1 MAISRLTK
9 LLLPLGAA
17 ATLAG
22 ASVAAEAAGSAPAPR
37 LQRFA
42 GCAPFL
48 EHVKTHGRRIVGPYG
63 LAGVPVALAATERAA
78 APNLNVDHSTTNVQ
92 EAGVDEPDIVKT
104 DGEKIVA
111 LAGGKLH
118 VVTVEG
124 GKPRL
129 VASLSLDQA
138 AGQYPI
144 ALLLFRDRAVVISQ
158 AALLSR
164 GPAAARSI
172 MPMPTQSLLTDV
184 DLGTPARPRVVR
196 TLTIEATYVDA
207 RLVGSSLRAVFTSQ
221 PAIELEPPSE
231 PGKAGEQKAL
241 ARNRATIG
249 TSRARDWLPAY
260 VLKNRASGSQKK
272 GVLLGCSHLSR
283 PQRFSGIGVLSV
295 VSFDL
300 AKGLVPVDTD
310 GVLSDG
316 HIVYASQE
324 SLYVATQRWVDPAA
338 VAREPVA
345 GPTTVIH
352 KFDISHP
359 LRAAYRASG
368 SVAGYVEDQFAM
380 SEWRGVLR
388 VATTEMPAWWG
399 DGRTESESFVTTLS
413 ERSGGLVRLGRVGG
427 LGRGERMYGVRF
439 FGDVA
444 YVVTFRQVDPLYT
457 IDLSRPSA
465 PVVRGEL
472 KIRGYSAY
480 LHPLGGD
487 LLLGVG
493 QDATEEGR
501 VLGTQVSVFD
511 VSDLRR
517 PTLLTRQRLDGSWS
531 EVEWDHHA
539 FLYWP
544 RASLAVLPVQATVES
559 PGRDRPF
566 SGAVVARVGRSV
578 IDVVGT
584 VSHGN
589 DAQVRRSLVI
599 GTTLYTLS
607 EAGLKGS
614 SLTTLAL
621 RSSVRFP
628 G

>member
-1 MAISRLTK
+1 VRVAALTTF
-9 LLLPLGAA
+9 LLPLAGA

-22 ASVAAEAAGSAPAPR
+22 ASGAAEATGSGPAPR
-37 LQRFA
+37 LQRST

-48 EHVKTHGRRIVGPYG
+48 DYVRAQGRRIVGPYG
-63 LAGVPVALAATERAA
+63 LGGMPIAMAATGREA
-78 APNLNVDHSTTNVQ
+78 APAPGVDYSTTNVQ

-111 LAGGKLH
+111 LAQGKLH
-118 VVTVEG
+118 VVLVG
-124 GKPRL
+124 DGKPRL
-129 VASLSLDQA
+129 AASLSLGRS
-138 AGQYPI
+138 AGDYPV
-144 ALLLFRDRAVVISQ
+144 ALVLFRNRAVVISQ
-158 AALLSR
+158 TAVFSR
-164 GPAAARSI
+164 ARATATSILPAPRH
-172 MPMPTQSLLTDV
+172 TVLTDV
-184 DLGTPARPRVVR
+184 DLSTPSRSRIVR
-196 TLTIEATYVDA
+196 TLTTDAMYVGA
-207 RLVGSSLRAVFTSQ
+207 RLVRSGLRVVLTST
-221 PAIELEPPSE
+221 PPIELDPPAE

-241 ARNRATIG
+241 AENREAIAR
-249 TSRARDWLPAY
+249 SRARDWLPSY
-260 VLKNRASGSQKK
+260 VLVNRATGSRKK
-272 GVLLGCSHLSR
+272 GLLLGCSHVSR
-283 PQRFSGIGVLSV
+283 PQRFSGLGMLDV
-295 VSFDL
+295 VTFDL
-300 AKGLVPVDTD
+300 GEGLVPVDTD

-316 HIVYASQE
+316 QTVYASPS
-324 SLYVATQRWVDPAA
+324 SLYVATQRWVDPADVTRA
-338 VAREPVA
+338 PLS
-345 GPTTVIH
+345 GLTTTIH
-352 KFDISHP
+352 KFDISSP
-359 LRAAYRASG
+359 LRSRYRASG
-368 SVAGYVEDQFAM
+368 AVAGYVENQFSM

-399 DGRTESESFVTTLS
+399 DGRTESESFVTTL
-413 ERSGGLVRLGRVGG
+413 EQRGGSLVRLGRVGG
-427 LGRGERMYGVRF
+427 LGRGERTYGVRF
-439 FGDVA
+439 FGDVG

-465 PVVRGEL
+465 PTVRGEL

-480 LHPLGGD
+480 LHPLAGD

-517 PTLLTRQRLDGSWS
+517 PTLLTRQRLDRSWS

-544 RASLAVLPVQATVES
+544 QASLAVLPVQASVES

-584 VSHGN
+584 VSHGG
-589 DAQVRRSLVI
+589 QEPVRRSIVI

-614 SLTTLAL
+614 SLTTLAP
-621 RSSVRFP
+621 RSWVKF

>member
-1 MAISRLTK
+1 MRRTRVAM
-9 LLLPLGAA
+9 LLVPLAGAA
-17 ATLAG
+17 MLAG
-22 ASVAAEAAGSAPAPR
+22 ASVTADAAGATPR
-37 LQRFA
+37 LQRFR

-48 EHVKTHGRRIVGPYG
+48 DYVRLHGRRVVGPYG
-63 LAGVPVALAATERAA
+63 LGGQPVVLAAAERAV
-78 APNLNVDHSTTNVQ
+78 APVPGVDYSTTNVQ

-118 VVTVEG
+118 VVRVAD

-129 VASLSLDQA
+129 VSSLSLDQA
-138 AGQYPI
+138 EGQYPI
-144 ALLLFRDRAVVISQ
+144 ALLLYRDRAVVISQ
-158 AALLSR
+158 AALLGR
-164 GPAAARSI
+164 GPAGALSI

-184 DLGTPARPRVVR
+184 DLSSPGRPRVTR
-196 TLTIEATYVDA
+196 TLAIEATYVDA
-207 RLVGSSLRAVFTSQ
+207 RLVGSSLRVVFSSR
-221 PAIELEPPSE
+221 PPIQLDPPDE

-241 ARNRATIG
+241 ARNREAVAR
-249 TSRARDWLPAY
+249 SHARDWLPSY
-260 VLKNRASGSQKK
+260 VLVNRAT
-272 GVLLGCSHLSR
+272 GVRKRGLLLGCSHVSR
-283 PQRFSGIGVLSV
+283 PQRFSGLGVLDV
-295 VSFDL
+295 VTFDL
-300 AKGLVPVDTD
+300 ADGLAPVDTD
-310 GVLSDG
+310 GVMSDG
-316 HIVYASQE
+316 QTIYASPS
-324 SLYVATQRWVDPAA
+324 SLYVATQRWVGPEDVTRA
-338 VAREPVA
+338 PVS
-345 GPTTVIH
+345 GLTTTIH
-352 KFDISHP
+352 KFDISSP
-359 LRAAYRASG
+359 LRSRYRASG
-368 SVAGYVEDQFAM
+368 SVAGYIENQFSM
-380 SEWRGVLR
+380 SEWRGALR

-399 DGRTESESFVTTLS
+399 DARTESESFVTTLDQ
-413 ERSGGLVRLGRVGG
+413 RGGTLVGLGRVGG
-427 LGRGERMYGVRF
+427 LGRGERTYAVRF
-439 FGDVA
+439 FGDVG

-457 IDLSRPSA
+457 IDLSRPWA
-465 PVVRGEL
+465 PAVRGEL

-517 PTLLTRQRLDGSWS
+517 PTLLTRQRLDKSWS

-544 RASLAVLPVQATVES
+544 RASLAVLPVQASVET

-566 SGAVVARVGRSV
+566 SGAVVARVGRSA

-584 VSHGN
+584 VSHGGN
-589 DAQVRRSLVI
+589 QAVRRSIVV

-614 SLTTLAL
+614 SLTTLAP
-621 RSSVRFP
+621 RSWVKF
-628 G
+628 

>member
-1 MAISRLTK
+1 VRVAALTTF
-9 LLLPLGAA
+9 LLPLAGA

-22 ASVAAEAAGSAPAPR
+22 ASVAAEAAGSGPAPR
-37 LQRFA
+37 LQRFT

-48 EHVKTHGRRIVGPYG
+48 DYVRAQGRRIVGPYG
-63 LAGVPVALAATERAA
+63 LGGMPIAMAATGREA
-78 APNLNVDHSTTNVQ
+78 APAPGVDYSTTNVQ

-111 LAGGKLH
+111 LAQGKLH
-118 VVTVEG
+118 VVLVG
-124 GKPRL
+124 DGKPRL
-129 VASLSLDQA
+129 AASLSLGRS
-138 AGQYPI
+138 AGDYPV
-144 ALLLFRDRAVVISQ
+144 ALVLFRNRAVVISQ
-158 AALLSR
+158 TAVFSR
-164 GPAAARSI
+164 ARATATSILPAPRH
-172 MPMPTQSLLTDV
+172 TVLTDV
-184 DLGTPARPRVVR
+184 DLSLPSRPRIVR
-196 TLTIEATYVDA
+196 TLTTDAMYVGA
-207 RLVGSSLRAVFTSQ
+207 RLVRSGLRVVLTST
-221 PAIELEPPSE
+221 PPIELDPPAE

-241 ARNRATIG
+241 AENREAIAR
-249 TSRARDWLPAY
+249 SRARDWLPSY
-260 VLKNRASGSQKK
+260 VLVNRATGSRKK
-272 GVLLGCSHLSR
+272 GLLLGCSHVSR
-283 PQRFSGIGVLSV
+283 PQRFSGLGMLDV
-295 VSFDL
+295 VTFDL
-300 AKGLVPVDTD
+300 GEGLVPVDTD

-316 HIVYASQE
+316 QTVYASPS
-324 SLYVATQRWVDPAA
+324 SLYVATQRWVDPADVTRA
-338 VAREPVA
+338 PLS
-345 GPTTVIH
+345 GLTTTIH
-352 KFDISHP
+352 KFDISSP
-359 LRAAYRASG
+359 LRSRYRASG
-368 SVAGYVEDQFAM
+368 AVAGYVENQFSM

-399 DGRTESESFVTTLS
+399 DGRTESESFVTTL
-413 ERSGGLVRLGRVGG
+413 EQRGGSLVRLGRVGG
-427 LGRGERMYGVRF
+427 LGRGERTYGVRF
-439 FGDVA
+439 FGDVG

-465 PVVRGEL
+465 PTVRGEL

-480 LHPLGGD
+480 LHPLAGD

-517 PTLLTRQRLDGSWS
+517 PTLLARQRLDRSWS

-544 RASLAVLPVQATVES
+544 QASLAVLPVQASVES

-584 VSHGN
+584 VSHGG
-589 DAQVRRSLVI
+589 QEPVRRSIVI

-614 SLTTLAL
+614 SLTTLAP
-621 RSSVRFP
+621 RSWVKF

>member
-1 MAISRLTK
+1 VRVAALTTF
-9 LLLPLGAA
+9 LLPLAGA

-22 ASVAAEAAGSAPAPR
+22 ASVAAEAAGSGPAPR
-37 LQRFA
+37 LQRFT

-48 EHVKTHGRRIVGPYG
+48 DYVRAQGRRIVGPYG
-63 LAGVPVALAATERAA
+63 LGGMPIAMAATGREA
-78 APNLNVDHSTTNVQ
+78 APAPGVDYSTTNVQ

-111 LAGGKLH
+111 LAQGKLH
-118 VVTVEG
+118 VVLVG
-124 GKPRL
+124 DGKPRL
-129 VASLSLDQA
+129 AASLSLGRS
-138 AGQYPI
+138 AGDYPV
-144 ALLLFRDRAVVISQ
+144 ALVLFRNRAVVISQ
-158 AALLSR
+158 TAVFSR
-164 GPAAARSI
+164 ARATATSILPAPRH
-172 MPMPTQSLLTDV
+172 TVLTDV
-184 DLGTPARPRVVR
+184 DLSTPSRSRIVR
-196 TLTIEATYVDA
+196 TLTTDAMYVGA
-207 RLVGSSLRAVFTSQ
+207 RLVRSGLRVVLTST
-221 PAIELEPPSE
+221 PPIELDPPAE

-241 ARNRATIG
+241 AENREAIAR
-249 TSRARDWLPAY
+249 SRARDWLPSY
-260 VLKNRASGSQKK
+260 VLVNRATGSRKK
-272 GVLLGCSHLSR
+272 GLLLGCSHVSR
-283 PQRFSGIGVLSV
+283 PQRFSGLGMLDV
-295 VSFDL
+295 VTFDL
-300 AKGLVPVDTD
+300 GEGLVPVDTD

-316 HIVYASQE
+316 QTVYASPS
-324 SLYVATQRWVDPAA
+324 SLYVATQRWVDPADVTRA
-338 VAREPVA
+338 PLS
-345 GPTTVIH
+345 GLTTTIH
-352 KFDISHP
+352 KFDISSP
-359 LRAAYRASG
+359 LRSRYRASG
-368 SVAGYVEDQFAM
+368 AVAGYVENQFSM

-399 DGRTESESFVTTLS
+399 DGRTESESFVTTL
-413 ERSGGLVRLGRVGG
+413 EQRGGSLVRLGRVGG
-427 LGRGERMYGVRF
+427 LGRGERTYGVRF
-439 FGDVA
+439 FGDVG

-465 PVVRGEL
+465 PTVRGEL

-480 LHPLGGD
+480 LHPLAGD

-517 PTLLTRQRLDGSWS
+517 PTLLARQRLDRSWS

-544 RASLAVLPVQATVES
+544 QASLAVLPVQASVES

-584 VSHGN
+584 VSHGG
-589 DAQVRRSLVI
+589 QEPVRRSIVI

-614 SLTTLAL
+614 SLTTLAP
-621 RSSVRFP
+621 RSWVKF

>member
-1 MAISRLTK
+1 M
-9 LLLPLGAA
+9 LLLLLGGA

-22 ASVAAEAAGSAPAPR
+22 ASVTAEAAGSGPAPR
-37 LQRFA
+37 LHRFA

-48 EHVKTHGRRIVGPYG
+48 DYVRAQGRRIVGPYG
-63 LAGVPVALAATERAA
+63 LGGVPIVMAATGREA
-78 APNLNVDHSTTNVQ
+78 APTPGVDYSTTNVQ

-111 LAGGKLH
+111 LAQGKLH
-118 VVTVEG
+118 VVLVG
-124 GKPRL
+124 DGKPRL
-129 VASLSLDQA
+129 AASLSLGRS
-138 AGQYPI
+138 AGDYPV
-144 ALLLFRDRAVVISQ
+144 ALVLFHNRAVVISQ
-158 AALLSR
+158 TAVFSR
-164 GPAAARSI
+164 ARAAATSI
-172 MPMPTQSLLTDV
+172 LPAPRHTLLTDV
-184 DLGTPARPRVVR
+184 DLSTPSRPRIVR
-196 TLTIEATYVDA
+196 TLTIDALYVGA
-207 RLVGSSLRAVFTSQ
+207 RLVDAGLRVVLTST
-221 PAIELEPPSE
+221 PPIELDPPEE

-241 ARNRATIG
+241 SENREAIG
-249 TSRARDWLPAY
+249 RSRARDWLPSY
-260 VLKNRASGSQKK
+260 VLVNRATGSRKK
-272 GVLLGCSHLSR
+272 GLLLGCSHVSY
-283 PQRFSGIGVLSV
+283 PQRFSGLGVLNV
-295 VSFDL
+295 VTFDL
-300 AKGLVPVDTD
+300 GEGLVPVDTD

-316 HIVYASQE
+316 QTVYASPS
-324 SLYVATQRWVDPAA
+324 SLYVATQRWVDPADVTRA
-338 VAREPVA
+338 PV
-345 GPTTVIH
+345 GGLTTTIH
-352 KFDISHP
+352 KFDISSP
-359 LRAAYRASG
+359 LRSRYRASG
-368 SVAGYVEDQFAM
+368 SVAGYVENQFSM

-399 DGRTESESFVTTLS
+399 DGRTESESFVTTL
-413 ERSGGLVRLGRVGG
+413 EQRGGSLVRLGRVGG
-427 LGRGERMYGVRF
+427 LGRGERTYGVRF
-439 FGDVA
+439 FGDVG

-465 PVVRGEL
+465 PTVRGEL

-517 PTLLTRQRLDGSWS
+517 PTLLTRQRLDRSWS

-544 RASLAVLPVQATVES
+544 QASLAVLPVQATVES

-566 SGAVVARVGRSV
+566 SGAVVARVGRSA

-584 VSHGN
+584 VSHGGQE
-589 DAQVRRSLVI
+589 AVRRSLVV

-607 EAGLKGS
+607 EAGIKGS
-614 SLTTLAL
+614 SLTTLAP
-621 RSSVRFP
+621 RVWVKF

>member
-1 MAISRLTK
+1 VRVAALTTF
-9 LLLPLGAA
+9 LLPLAGA

-22 ASVAAEAAGSAPAPR
+22 ASVAAEAAGSGPAPR
-37 LQRFA
+37 LQRFT

-48 EHVKTHGRRIVGPYG
+48 DYVRAQGRRIVGPYG
-63 LAGVPVALAATERAA
+63 LGGMPIAMAATGREA
-78 APNLNVDHSTTNVQ
+78 APAPGVDYSTTNVQ

-111 LAGGKLH
+111 LAQGKLH
-118 VVTVEG
+118 VVLVG
-124 GKPRL
+124 DGKPRL
-129 VASLSLDQA
+129 AASLSLGRS
-138 AGQYPI
+138 AGDYPV
-144 ALLLFRDRAVVISQ
+144 ALVLFRNRAVVISQ
-158 AALLSR
+158 TAVFSR
-164 GPAAARSI
+164 ARATATSILPAPRH
-172 MPMPTQSLLTDV
+172 TVLTDV
-184 DLGTPARPRVVR
+184 DLSTPSRSRIVR
-196 TLTIEATYVDA
+196 TLTTDAMYVGA
-207 RLVGSSLRAVFTSQ
+207 RLVRSGLRVVLTST
-221 PAIELEPPSE
+221 PPIELDPPAE

-241 ARNRATIG
+241 AENREAIAR
-249 TSRARDWLPAY
+249 SRARDWLPSY
-260 VLKNRASGSQKK
+260 VLVNRATGSRKK
-272 GVLLGCSHLSR
+272 GLLLGCSHVSR
-283 PQRFSGIGVLSV
+283 PQRFSGLGMLDV
-295 VSFDL
+295 VTFDL
-300 AKGLVPVDTD
+300 GEGLVPVDTD

-316 HIVYASQE
+316 QTVYASPS
-324 SLYVATQRWVDPAA
+324 SLYVATQRWVDPADVTRA
-338 VAREPVA
+338 PLS
-345 GPTTVIH
+345 GLTTTIH
-352 KFDISHP
+352 KFDISSP
-359 LRAAYRASG
+359 LRSRYRASG
-368 SVAGYVEDQFAM
+368 AVAGYVENQFSM

-399 DGRTESESFVTTLS
+399 DGRTESESFVTTL
-413 ERSGGLVRLGRVGG
+413 EQRGGSLVRLGRVGG
-427 LGRGERMYGVRF
+427 LGRGERTYGVRF
-439 FGDVA
+439 FGDVG

-465 PVVRGEL
+465 PTVRGEL

-480 LHPLGGD
+480 LHPLAGD

-517 PTLLTRQRLDGSWS
+517 PTLLTRQRLDRSWS

-544 RASLAVLPVQATVES
+544 QASLAVLPVQASVES

-584 VSHGN
+584 VSHGG
-589 DAQVRRSLVI
+589 QEPVRRSIVI

-614 SLTTLAL
+614 SLTTLAP
-621 RSSVRFP
+621 RSWVKF